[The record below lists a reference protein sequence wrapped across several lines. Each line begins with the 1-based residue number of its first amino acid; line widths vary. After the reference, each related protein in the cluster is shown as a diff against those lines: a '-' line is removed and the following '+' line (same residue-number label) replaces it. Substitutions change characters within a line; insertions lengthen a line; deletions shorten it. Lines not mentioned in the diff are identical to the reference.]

1 MQPRT
6 WLWLFLGLLTLP
18 LAARAEADRGL
29 LDLPVVQAAAAAV
42 TPALYPDADDVLVC
56 NHVYVRYEADGTSL
70 SWDDSL
76 TRILTEKGKEAF
88 RVLTRHYSENYEK
101 EEFLLVQILKPDGRI
116 VPIDLARYTQSMT
129 ESGQMSANIYD
140 PSHKAVSLTLP
151 DLEVG
156 DSIRCLTRDTLFRP
170 RVPGTFGRYEV
181 LEYTSPILYYRL
193 DIDAPSERPLRSIVL
208 KDEIPGTVTRE
219 TRVGQGR
226 VHYRWEAR
234 QVPQAFRE
242 PAMPSLHTV
251 VQRLLVCTAASWQD
265 ISRWYWNLCEP
276 RLVPSEAIKAKTAEL
291 IRDRPDADAKLQA
304 LFRFVSQEIRY
315 MGITVEKDAP
325 GYEPHD
331 VSMTFDKRHGVCR
344 DKAALLVTMLR
355 LAGFEAFPVLIHAG
369 DRRDEEVPLPYFN
382 HAITAVRDAAGAY
395 TLMDPTDENTR
406 ELLPA
411 YLCNRSYL
419 VATPEGDTLRLS
431 PVTPYTDNLATI
443 RTTAA
448 LDAAGDLQGVSH
460 ILLAGI
466 NDNAYRSML
475 VRRTPDE
482 RRTFFETV
490 VKRLIPGARL
500 TRCSITP
507 ENLQDTGSPLQ
518 INLAFA
524 AADVLVRNEHT
535 AQLRLPRLAPGF
547 GYVNFLLGE
556 TGLDKRRFPLET
568 EVTAGVREELQLEL
582 PLAWSLPVY
591 LPEFPAVDSSSLLW
605 KRELR
610 LAGTTLQVQSE
621 FAVRK
626 VTFSPAEYL
635 ELKAFLRQAEQHSRK
650 HPILRHAGQ
659 PRSEAETRPEPPAT
673 APADSIILEDHITYE
688 LQKSHQWS
696 LNRRVRRQILS
707 YKGMKEQ
714 AEIKLPHFPDWE
726 SVKLEYARVHTGNVT
741 QEISPQEINL
751 MDAPWVASAPRY
763 PTEKILVASLPNVRP
778 GSIIEYG
785 YRSELRQQPPFSRQ
799 MPLQGFDPVRQRV
812 LTVITPETMPLQ
824 ARFFPNGLLNVAGG
838 APPPDLIHESRR
850 ENGRLINQWSAADIP
865 ALKQER
871 HLPPLTD
878 FLPTL
883 AWHVGPPSS
892 RLSWMPGLHAANP
905 LWDPY
910 RQEVAD
916 ALNRAATCGPAL
928 EKIAEGLRRLQNPL
942 AVTAIRDYLARG
954 LRPAGPD
961 FGALP
966 PGLVTPAEVT
976 WQDGYGNAI
985 DRAAVGSALLKA
997 LQIDH
1002 EVLLA
1007 APALQTPEQLRAWQ
1021 RHPNFHLFGAVLI
1034 RVPTAA
1040 GPVWLN
1046 DLNQYAQPGTSSC
1059 DGALALSLQTGTFSQ
1074 IRLDEPWADATTEQ
1088 LTIDLQPGGSARIT
1102 WRTTCRG
1109 RDFAEQH
1116 KFYAEL
1122 TPEERRRHA
1131 QTLLSALSQAAVST
1145 GELKTDFDQYPGTIS
1160 FSAEIPDFAVR
1171 TGDYCSLELPASL
1184 AGLLP
1189 LSDDERSNPLFWPEH
1204 RQRRIEISLRLPS
1217 DFRDAEIL
1225 PEPFRWASPQKR
1237 GRIAF
1242 SRPATQSAGEL
1253 RFVYE
1258 ADLRPELFSPEN
1270 YPDLREIHRH
1280 INHPASRAI
1289 ILRRRP

>member
-1 MQPRT
+1 MQARN
-6 WLWLFLGLLTLP
+6 WLWLALGLLTLP
-18 LAARAEADRGL
+18 LRALEEADSGL
-29 LDLPVVQAAAAAV
+29 LDLAAVQTAAAAV

-70 SWDDSL
+70 AWDDSL
-76 TRILTEKGKEAF
+76 TRILTEKGKESF
-88 RVLTRHYSENYEK
+88 RVLTRHYSDNYEK

-116 VPIDLARYTQSMT
+116 LPVDLARYTQSMT

-151 DLEVG
+151 DIEVG

-170 RVPGTFGRYEV
+170 RVPGTFGRYEL

-193 DIDAPSERPLRSIVL
+193 DINAPSERPLRSIVL

-226 VHYRWEAR
+226 ITYRWEAR

-251 VQRLLVCTAASWQD
+251 VQRLLVSTASSWQD

-276 RLVPSEAIKAKTAEL
+276 RLTPSEAIKSKTAEL
-291 IRDRPDADAKLQA
+291 IGDLTDADARLQA

-344 DKAALLVTMLR
+344 DKAALLVTMLQ
-355 LAGFEAFPVLIHAG
+355 LAGFDAFPVLIHAG

-382 HAITAVRDAAGAY
+382 HAITAVRDAAGNY

-411 YLCNRSYL
+411 YLCHRSYL
-419 VATPEGDTLRLS
+419 VATPEGETLRLS
-431 PVTPYTDNLATI
+431 PVPPYTDNLATI

-448 LDAAGDLQGVSH
+448 IDAAGDLQGVSH

-475 VRRTPDE
+475 VRRTPAE
-482 RRTFFETV
+482 RRTFFETAI
-490 VKRLIPGARL
+490 KRLIPGSRL
-500 TRCSITP
+500 TSCSITP

-518 INLAFA
+518 INLAYA
-524 AADVLVRNEHT
+524 ASDVLVKNEHT

-556 TGLDKRRFPLET
+556 TGLDQRRFPLET

-591 LPEFPAVDSSSLLW
+591 LPEFPTVDSNTLLW
-605 KRELR
+605 KRKLQ
-610 LAGTTLQVQSE
+610 LAGTSLQVQSE

-650 HPILRHAGQ
+650 HPIFRHAATAQ
-659 PRSEAETRPEPPAT
+659 HEAETRPEPPP
-673 APADSIILEDHITYE
+673 PADSILIEDRITYD
-688 LQKSHQWS
+688 LQKNHQWS
-696 LNRRVRRQILS
+696 MTRTVRRQILS

-714 AEIKLPHFPDWE
+714 AEIKIPHFPAWE
-726 SVKLEYARVHTGNVT
+726 SVKLENARVHTGNTT
-741 QEISPQEINL
+741 QEISPAEINL

-763 PTEKILVASLPNVRP
+763 PAEKILVASLPNVRP
-778 GSIIEYG
+778 GSIIEYS
-785 YRSELRQQPPFSRQ
+785 YRSDLRQQSPFSRQ
-799 MPLQGFDPVRQRV
+799 VLFGGFDPVRLRV
-812 LTVITPETMPLQ
+812 LTVITPETLPLQ
-824 ARFFPNGLLNVAGG
+824 ARFFPNGFRDVRG
-838 APPPDLIHESRR
+838 AAPAPDLTHESRH
-850 ENGRLINQWSAADIP
+850 ENGRLISQWTAVDLP

-871 HLPPLTD
+871 HLPPLSD

-883 AWHVGPPSS
+883 ALHIGQPNP
-892 RLSWMPGLHAANP
+892 RFSWLPGMKTANP

-910 RQEVAD
+910 RLEVASAID
-916 ALNRAATCGPAL
+916 RAATCGPAL
-928 EKIAEGLRRLQNPL
+928 EKIAEGLRRLQTPL
-942 AVTAIRDYLARG
+942 ALTAIRDFLARG

-961 FGALP
+961 FSALP

-985 DRAAVGSALLKA
+985 DRATVGSALLKA
-997 LQIDH
+997 LRIDH
-1002 EVLLA
+1002 EILLV
-1007 APALQTPEQLRAWQ
+1007 APTLQTPGQLTAW
-1021 RHPNFHLFGAVLI
+1021 RHHPNFHLFGAVLI

-1046 DLNQYAQPGTSSC
+1046 DLNQYAEPGTSSC
-1059 DGALALSLQTGTFSQ
+1059 DGALALNLQTGDFSQ
-1074 IRLDEPWADATTEQ
+1074 IRLDEQWADATTEQ

-1102 WRTTCRG
+1102 WRTTCHG

-1131 QTLLSALSQAAVST
+1131 QTLLSSLSQAAVST
-1145 GELKTDFDQYPGTIS
+1145 GELKTSFDQYPGNIS
-1160 FSAEIPDFAVR
+1160 FSAEVPDFAVR

-1189 LSDDERSNPLFWPEH
+1189 ISDDERSNPLQWPD
-1204 RQRRIEISLRLPS
+1204 RRRRRIEISLRLPS

-1225 PEPFRWASPQKR
+1225 PEPFRWTSPQKR

-1253 RFVYE
+1253 RFRYE
-1258 ADLRPELFSPEN
+1258 ADLQPELFTPEN
-1270 YPDLREIHRH
+1270 YPDLLDIHRR